1 MRRGVFVEKLWK
13 LGGEIFLKGKTPPM
27 IDGVSDNA

>member
-1 MRRGVFVEKLWK
+1 MRRGVFVGKLWK
-13 LGGEIFLKGKTPPM
+13 QGVEIFSKGKTPPM